1 MESTSTTPGETFA
14 VALTEPV
21 TVPAPPRPRRLQ
33 DMQQA
38 QLLTR
43 ALEILT
49 AVSENDELR
58 ALLSARG
65 VDDAFIAHGA
75 SAQTAAQQSFAA
87 RQLAMASAQSASL
100 RYSAASEQVRSTFN
114 EFRMTARML
123 FPDPSAWTA
132 LGLPG
137 KYPRSLEQVVS
148 NARVSY
154 AAALGDSAHSA
165 ALAQLGYT
173 TAKLT
178 SMTDE
183 LDALM
188 ALRAERDN
196 TRSAAV
202 NATRARDDALETLEA
217 WLRRLRLTVRLAARE
232 RPEFLALVS

>member
-1 MESTSTTPGETFA
+1 MEQTNTTLTESAA
-14 VALTEPV
+14 VAFTAPAAE
-21 TVPAPPRPRRLQ
+21 PAPSRPRGLQ
-33 DMQQA
+33 DTQHAQA
-38 QLLTR
+38 LTR
-43 ALEILT
+43 ALEIIT
-49 AVSENDELR
+49 ALAENDELR
-58 ALLSARG
+58 AVLSARG
-65 VDDAFIAHGA
+65 VDDAFIAQGA
-75 SAQTAAQQSFAA
+75 ALQLTAQQTYAA

-100 RYSAASEQVRSTFN
+100 RYGAASEQVRSTFN

-123 FPDPSAWTA
+123 FPDPSVWTA

-154 AAALGDSAHSA
+154 AAALSDGTHDE

-173 TAKLT
+173 SAKLT

-183 LDALM
+183 LDALV

-202 NATRARDDALETLEA
+202 NATRARDDALEALDV

-232 RPEFLALVS
+232 RPEFIALVS